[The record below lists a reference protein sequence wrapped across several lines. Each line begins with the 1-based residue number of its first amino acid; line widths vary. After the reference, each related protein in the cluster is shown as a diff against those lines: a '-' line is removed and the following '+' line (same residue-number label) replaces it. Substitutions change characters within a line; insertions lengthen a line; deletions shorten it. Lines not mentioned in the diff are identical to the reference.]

1 MKWVITGVLAVSA
14 VAVFASG
21 AMVPLKYDSEAS
33 AIVIHSEEGGDTPTA
48 EAIARERAYMTF
60 SNDGGGSAANL
71 ESAKEGGE
79 TSPAEAIAKER
90 ALMTFSNDSNKPDGG
105 FYTTHGGC
113 NAPRRPEIEHY
124 DIAGA
129 ASLRFLES
137 AYIHQVAASLEAADG
152 KCTCELRFPSWDGAM
167 NELNNRFAKLPDDE
181 SSAWVRDYAG
191 TERSR
196 LTREVGKLC
205 KAQGVY

>member
-1 MKWVITGVLAVSA
+1 MKWVITGILAVS
-14 VAVFASG
+14 G
-21 AMVPLKYDSEAS
+21 AAALAGGTMILSNGDSEAS
-33 AIVIHSEEGGDTPTA
+33 AVAIQSKEGGDTPTV
-48 EAIARERAYMTF
+48 
-60 SNDGGGSAANL
+60 
-71 ESAKEGGE
+71 
-79 TSPAEAIAKER
+79 EAIAKER
-90 ALMTFSNDSNKPDGG
+90 AFMTFSNDGNKPDGG
-105 FYTTHGGC
+105 FYTTPGGC

-137 AYIHQVAASLEAADG
+137 AYIHQVAASIEDADG

-196 LTREVGKLC
+196 LSREVRKLC

>member
-1 MKWVITGVLAVSA
+1 MKWVITGILAVSA
-14 VAVFASG
+14 AAALAGGTMILSND
-21 AMVPLKYDSEAS
+21 DSEAS
-33 AIVIHSEEGGDTPTA
+33 ATMTMPSEAMG
-48 EAIARERAYMTF
+48 EAGYLTFSYNTSGSPVTVDQPKERSDKPVEMAQANDPAGQPGYMTF
-60 SNDGGGSAANL
+60 SNDG
-71 ESAKEGGE
+71 
-79 TSPAEAIAKER
+79 
-90 ALMTFSNDSNKPDGG
+90 NKPDGG

-113 NAPRRPEIEHY
+113 NAPRRPEIKHY

-137 AYIHQVAASLEAADG
+137 AYIHQVAASIEAADG
-152 KCTCELRFPSWDGAM
+152 KCTCELRFPSWGGAM

>member
-1 MKWVITGVLAVSA
+1 MKWVITGILAVSA
-14 VAVFASG
+14 AAALAGGTMILSND
-21 AMVPLKYDSEAS
+21 DSEAS
-33 AIVIHSEEGGDTPTA
+33 ATMTMPSEAMEEAGYLTFSFSTGGSPVTLDPSKA
-48 EAIARERAYMTF
+48 QSDMPVDMAQANDPAGQPGYMTF
-60 SNDGGGSAANL
+60 SNDGN
-71 ESAKEGGE
+71 
-79 TSPAEAIAKER
+79 
-90 ALMTFSNDSNKPDGG
+90 NPDGG

-137 AYIHQVAASLEAADG
+137 AYIHQVAASIEAADG